1 MTSSFQAHT
10 QCGGAGV
17 EFHIAYLLFLF
28 YFILLRGFSKAGVPF
43 PLYFVLLTQRP
54 VDPVLASRALHL
66 CLPDKG
72 LKASQLVLLLE
83 VPEKPPEVGLG
94 A

>member
-1 MTSSFQAHT
+1 MAVQASNFILHIFSF
-10 QCGGAGV
+10 
-17 EFHIAYLLFLF
+17 FF

-54 VDPVLASRALHL
+54 VDPVLASQALHL

-72 LKASQLVLLLE
+72 LNASQI
-83 VPEKPPEVGLG
+83 
-94 A
+94 